1 VGQNSEP
8 QTVQGMG
15 VVMVCSPLTQPS
27 PTRGEGD
34 NSVIFLCNPQGIVES
49 LWNHIIFLLKEAI
62 SIILLKK

>member
-1 VGQNSEP
+1 
-8 QTVQGMG
+8 MG